1 MIRTNANINCL
12 TIDKKTPLHISS
24 THGYF
29 DISKLL
35 VENGAT
41 IGLLDSEKNNPL
53 HICSKLGH
61 YELLKFLLE
70 RYPQADSKN
79 IYGMTPLDLTTHP
92 RCKALLQEY
101 LNSNSNTYHK
111 VKIHKTNNK
120 SANNLIL
127 NFKNNQQGE
136 KSNKLD
142 IY

>member
-1 MIRTNANINCL
+1 MIRSNAEINCI
-12 TIDKKTPLHISS
+12 TSDKKTPLYIASN
-24 THGYF
+24 HGYF

-61 YELLKFLLE
+61 LELLKFFLE

-79 IYGMTPLDLTTHP
+79 IYGKTPIDVAINS
-92 RCKALLQEY
+92 KIKILLQEY
-101 LNSNSNTYHK
+101 LADNSDKYHK

-120 SANNLIL
+120 SANNLIF
-127 NFKNNQQGE
+127 NFKNN
-136 KSNKLD
+136 KTKLER
-142 IY
+142 